1 MSLMDLFKS
10 GGTKPSVETLKTR
23 HTDEFADSVLLELK
37 SVATDA
43 VKRALEARETRY
55 MKTVL
60 DDSYFVL
67 DSLVIT
73 PNDREVAQKFDDF
86 LTTHEAVDPQFR
98 RQFFQQ
104 VIQREYRSS
113 RGSSVR
119 VPAEFE
125 ATVQLGKDSLETLT
139 SEEGFQISL
148 KGRRIS
154 FTVEASLSGPL
165 KREASAGRVG
175 KALSAQPTATTTATR
190 EPAAA
195 FSSRANDSPQHGN
208 HKVEIQLTDARGSS
222 QHTLVLPA
230 LIGREPGPM
239 CEQFGLSPLR
249 VQSTYVSR
257 QQLVLLDVM
266 GRVYYFLPDSASLSC
281 VRADGLVL
289 EKLQLYPLDTH
300 TATVLRSGI
309 PPEGA
314 DASHLQGGHTDY
326 AVIQISL
333 ASGER
338 PIHEGTPRPRAV
350 A

>member
-1 MSLMDLFKS
+1 MSLMDYFKS
-10 GGTKPSVETLKTR
+10 GGAKPSVETFKTR

-43 VKRALEARETRY
+43 VKRAIEARETRY
-55 MKTVL
+55 MKSVL
-60 DDSYFVL
+60 DESYFVL
-67 DSLVIT
+67 DSLVIS
-73 PNDREVAQKFDDF
+73 PKDRDIAQKFDDF
-86 LTTHEAVDPQFR
+86 LTTHEAVDPEFR

-125 ATVQLGKDSLETLT
+125 ATVQLGQDSLENLT

-154 FTVEASLSGPL
+154 FAVEASLSGPL
-165 KREASAGRVG
+165 KREVSPSRFG
-175 KALSAQPTATTTATR
+175 KAFSTPPQAAPAQDAST
-190 EPAAA
+190 A
-195 FSSRANDSPQHGN
+195 FSSPNSHSHRRDAST
-208 HKVEIQLTDARGSS
+208 VTVQLTDARGSS
-222 QHTLVLPA
+222 QHTLVVPA

-239 CEQFGLSPLR
+239 CEQFGVNPLS
-249 VQSTYVSR
+249 VQATFVSR
-257 QQLVLLDVM
+257 QQLVLLELM

-289 EKLQLYPLDTH
+289 EKLKLYPLD
-300 TATVLRSGI
+300 AGASTVLRSGI

-314 DASHLQGGHTDY
+314 GAEHLQGSNADY
-326 AVIQISL
+326 AIIQLRL
-333 ASGER
+333 AGSGSSH
-338 PIHEGTPRPRAV
+338 HEGTPRPRAV

>member
-10 GGTKPSVETLKTR
+10 GGAKPSVETFKTR

-43 VKRALEARETRY
+43 VKRAIEGRETRY
-55 MKTVL
+55 MKAVL
-60 DDSYFVL
+60 DESYFVL

-73 PNDREVAQKFDDF
+73 PKDRDIAQKFDEF
-86 LTTHEAVDPQFR
+86 LATHEAVDPQFR

-125 ATVQLGKDSLETLT
+125 VTVQLGQDSLENLT

-154 FTVEASLSGPL
+154 FAAEASLSGPL
-165 KREASAGRVG
+165 KREASTGRFG
-175 KALSAQPTATTTATR
+175 KAFSTQPPVAPTMDPTAATASRTSPMH
-190 EPAAA
+190 PA
-195 FSSRANDSPQHGN
+195 SDRSVD
-208 HKVEIQLTDARGSS
+208 ILLTDARGSS
-222 QHTLVLPA
+222 QHTLALPA
-230 LIGREPGPM
+230 LIGREPGPT

-257 QQLVLLDVM
+257 QQLVVLELM
-266 GRVYYFLPDSASLSC
+266 GRIYYFLPDSASLSC

-289 EKLQLYPLDTH
+289 EKLKLYPLDAAT
-300 TATVLRSGI
+300 TTVLRTGI

-314 DASHLQGGHTDY
+314 SAGQLQGSNADY
-326 AVIQISL
+326 AVIQLSL
-333 ASGER
+333 ASGGR
-338 PIHEGTPRPRAV
+338 DIHEGTPRPRAV

>member
-1 MSLMDLFKS
+1 MSLMDYFKS
-10 GGTKPSVETLKTR
+10 GGTKPSVETFKTR

-43 VKRALEARETRY
+43 VKRAIEARETRY
-55 MKTVL
+55 MKSVL
-60 DDSYFVL
+60 DESYFVL
-67 DSLVIT
+67 DSLVIS
-73 PNDREVAQKFDDF
+73 PKDRDIAQKFDDF

-125 ATVQLGKDSLETLT
+125 ATVQLGQDSLESLS

-148 KGRRIS
+148 KGRRVS
-154 FTVEASLSGPL
+154 FAVEASLSGPL
-165 KREASAGRVG
+165 KREVSPSRFG
-175 KALSAQPTATTTATR
+175 KALSTQPPMTSTLDAPAVMPSHVTGMTLRTASTV
-190 EPAAA
+190 
-195 FSSRANDSPQHGN
+195 S
-208 HKVEIQLTDARGSS
+208 VQLNDARGSS

-239 CEQFGLSPLR
+239 CEQFGVNPLS
-249 VQSTYVSR
+249 VQATYASR
-257 QQLVLLDVM
+257 QQLVVLELM
-266 GRVYYFLPDSASLSC
+266 GRVYYYLPDSASLSC

-289 EKLQLYPLDTH
+289 EKLKLYPLD
-300 TATVLRSGI
+300 AGASTVLRSGI

-314 DASHLQGGHTDY
+314 GAVHLQGPNADY
-326 AVIQISL
+326 AVIQLRL
-333 ASGER
+333 AGSGSSF
-338 PIHEGTPRPRAV
+338 HEGTPRPRAV

>member
-10 GGTKPSVETLKTR
+10 AGTKPAVEIFKTR

-43 VKRALEARETRY
+43 VKRAIEARETRY
-55 MKTVL
+55 MKAVL
-60 DDSYFVL
+60 DESYFVL

-73 PNDREVAQKFDDF
+73 PNDRDIAQKFDDF

-119 VPAEFE
+119 VPPEFE
-125 ATVQLGKDSLETLT
+125 ATVQLGKDSLETLS

-148 KGRRIS
+148 KGRRLS

-165 KREASAGRVG
+165 KREASSGRFS
-175 KALSAQPTATTTATR
+175 KALSAQQPPEPTLDAV
-190 EPAAA
+190 AA
-195 FSSRANDSPQHGN
+195 FSNPGTNSLRQGTR
-208 HKVEIQLTDARGSS
+208 KVDIQLMDARGNS

-239 CEQFGLSPLR
+239 CEQFGLSPLS
-249 VQSTYVSR
+249 VQAVYVSR
-257 QQLVLLDVM
+257 QQLVLLEMM

-289 EKLQLYPLDTH
+289 EKLKLYPLDSSAT
-300 TATVLRSGI
+300 TVLRSGI

-314 DASHLQGGHTDY
+314 SAVHLQGPSAQY
-326 AVIQISL
+326 AVIHLRL
-333 ASGER
+333 ADGGTTS
-338 PIHEGTPRPRAV
+338 HAGTPRPRAV